1 MRKVTRSI
9 QNILPLSKTLY
20 LLLLFELSSVHQ
32 TRCWIGVIDQ
42 INPPWVVISKESGEQ
57 IEVPLGESEPNAQ
70 EGDWVIYWTKQKR
83 LERLDSFGSRTESKQ
98 HQHWLDILTHPK

>member
-1 MRKVTRSI
+1 MKVTKYI

-20 LLLLFELSSVHQ
+20 LLLLFELSSTPQ
-32 TRCWIGVIDQ
+32 IRCWIGVIDQ
-42 INPPWVVISKESGEQ
+42 INPPWMIISKESGEQ

-83 LERLDSFGSRTESKQ
+83 LERLDSFGSQTESKR
-98 HQHWLDILTHPK
+98 HQHWLNVLTHPN